1 MKAFVQFVSKNFF
14 YRFGLL
20 GLTYGLALS
29 LTFWIAYQLRFDFF
43 INDPDK
49 YRIYTGQFQTAL
61 PLILILKLAFLAVFG
76 QFSRLIS
83 YFSIPDLFKVHTA
96 VGGPSILLLFATIFL
111 PNPQALLPP
120 RGVLLI
126 DFVLSF
132 GIVIFIRLGLRILR
146 ERSASATS
154 GSSTKSSK
162 KRVAIIGAGD
172 TGSQLITEL
181 LSKSNSGLE
190 PIAIFDD
197 DTSKWRTKLH
207 GVPVMG
213 CPSLVPDL
221 EQQLRL
227 ETVILAIPSAS
238 SKRIGDLVKHLSK
251 GSYDLV
257 TVPSLNQLASGSV
270 QINQLRNVDIEDLLQ
285 RPSITLDQDNIRKVI
300 RGKRC
305 LVTGAGG
312 SIGSELCR
320 QILQYHPEHLLLLEQ
335 SEVQMFQ
342 IEQELL
348 DKGYE
353 NITSLIC
360 DILDAKRLEKLFHDQ
375 KPDVV
380 FHAAAHKHVPL
391 MESQPSEAI
400 KNNSWGT
407 SLVATLSMRHK
418 VDRFVLISTDKAINP
433 TNVMGASKRAAE
445 IFVQA
450 LHHDPSN
457 QTRFIA
463 VRFGNVLGSSGSVIP
478 TFRKQI
484 AQGGPVKVTHPEITR
499 YFMTIPEACS
509 LVLEAGSIGKG
520 GEIFVLDMGEPVKII
535 DLAEKLITLSGFT
548 PWSDVEIEITGL
560 RPGEKLFEELQHE
573 GEDMTPTQHPK
584 IMRFL
589 SESESLEN
597 AEKMILS
604 LMSVA
609 KNESSEK
616 IKIELQRFIP
626 EYRPFLK

>member
-1 MKAFVQFVSKNFF
+1 M
-14 YRFGLL
+14 
-20 GLTYGLALS
+20 
-29 LTFWIAYQLRFDFF
+29 
-43 INDPDK
+43 
-49 YRIYTGQFQTAL
+49 
-61 PLILILKLAFLAVFG
+61 
-76 QFSRLIS
+76 
-83 YFSIPDLFKVHTA
+83 
-96 VGGPSILLLFATIFL
+96 LLLFATFFL
-111 PNPQALLPP
+111 PNSQALLPP

-146 ERSASATS
+146 ERYSSATT
-154 GSSTKSSK
+154 GPSTKSSK

-213 CPSLVPDL
+213 CPSLIPDL
-221 EQQLRL
+221 KQKLRF
-227 ETVILAIPSAS
+227 ETVIFAIPSAS
-238 SKRIGDLVKHLSK
+238 SKRISDLVKFLSK

-257 TVPSLNQLASGSV
+257 TVPSLNQLASGSI

-285 RPSITLDQDNIRKVI
+285 RPSITLDLDNIKKVI

-348 DKGYE
+348 DVGYE
-353 NITSLIC
+353 NTTSLIC
-360 DILDAKRLEKLFHDQ
+360 DILDEQRMEKIFDDQ

-391 MESQPSEAI
+391 MEFQPSEAI

-407 SLVATLSMRHK
+407 SVVAKLSMRHK

-445 IFVQA
+445 VFVQA
-450 LHHDPSN
+450 LNHDPSN

-484 AQGGPVKVTHPEITR
+484 TQGGPVKVTHPEVTR

-509 LVLEAGSIGKG
+509 LVLEAGSIGEG
-520 GEIFVLDMGEPVKII
+520 GEIFVLDMGEPVKIM

-548 PWSDVEIEITGL
+548 PGSDIKIEITGL

-573 GEDMTPTQHPK
+573 GEKMATTRHPK

-589 SESESLEN
+589 SDSKNLED
-597 AEKMILS
+597 AEKMIHS
-604 LMSVA
+604 LTQGIDEVSA
-609 KNESSEK
+609 SDLK
-616 IKIELQRFIP
+616 QRLKHFIP
-626 EYRPFLK
+626 EYQPQLF

>member
-1 MKAFVQFVSKNFF
+1 MKDFIHLVSRNYF
-14 YRFGLL
+14 YRFALL
-20 GLTYGLALS
+20 SLAYSFALS
-29 LTFWIAYQLRFDFF
+29 LTLWVAYQLRFDFF
-43 INDPDK
+43 VNEPDK

-61 PLILILKLAFLAVFG
+61 PLILVLKLAFLAVFG

-83 YFSIPDLFKVHTA
+83 YFSIPDLFKVHIS
-96 VGGPSILLLFATIFL
+96 VGSPSILLFFTTFFL
-111 PNPQALLPP
+111 TNPQTLLPP

-146 ERSASATS
+146 ERSSSVTN
-154 GSSTKSSK
+154 GSSAKSSK

-172 TGSQLITEL
+172 TGSQLITESL
-181 LSKSNSGLE
+181 GKSNSGME
-190 PIAIFDD
+190 PIALFDD
-197 DTSKWRTKLH
+197 DISKWKTKLH

-238 SKRIGDLVKHLSK
+238 SKRIVDLVKHLSK

-285 RPSITLDQDNIRKVI
+285 RPSITLDLDNIGKVI
-300 RGKRC
+300 RDKRC

-320 QILQYHPEHLLLLEQ
+320 QILQYHPEHLFLLEQ

-353 NITSLIC
+353 NTTSLIC
-360 DILDAKRLEKLFHDQ
+360 DILDEQRMEKIFQDQ

-407 SLVATLSMRHK
+407 SVVAKLSMRHK
-418 VDRFVLISTDKAINP
+418 VERFVLISTDKAINP

-450 LHHDPSN
+450 LNNDPSN
-457 QTRFIA
+457 QTRFVA

-484 AQGGPVKVTHPEITR
+484 AQGGPVKVTHPEVTR

-509 LVLEAGSIGKG
+509 LVLEAGSIGLG
-520 GEIFVLDMGEPVKII
+520 GEIFVLDMGEPIKIM
-535 DLAEKLITLSGFT
+535 DLAEQLISLSGFT
-548 PWSDVEIEITGL
+548 PGSDIEIEITGL

-573 GEDMTPTQHPK
+573 GENMATTQHPK

-589 SESESLEN
+589 SESKNLED
-597 AEKMILS
+597 AERMILS

-609 KNESSEK
+609 ENESSER
-616 IKIELQRFIP
+616 IKMDLKRFIP
-626 EYRPFLK
+626 EYKPFLK

>member
-1 MKAFVQFVSKNFF
+1 MKAFVQFVSRNFF
-14 YRFGLL
+14 YRFTLL
-20 GLTYGLALS
+20 SLAYSFALS
-29 LTFWIAYQLRFDFF
+29 LTFWVAYQLRFDFF
-43 INDPDK
+43 VNEPDK
-49 YRIYTGQFQTAL
+49 YLIYTGQFQKAL
-61 PLILILKLAFLAVFG
+61 PFVLVLKLAFLAFFG

-83 YFSIPDLFKVHTA
+83 YFSIPDLFKVHIS
-96 VGGPSILLLFATIFL
+96 VGGPSILLFFATFFL
-111 PNPQALLPP
+111 TSSQALLPP

-146 ERSASATS
+146 ERSSSVTN
-154 GSSTKSSK
+154 GSSAKSSK

-181 LSKSNSGLE
+181 LGKSNSGME
-190 PIAIFDD
+190 PIALFDD
-197 DTSKWRTKLH
+197 DTSKWKTQLH

-221 EQQLRL
+221 EQQLQL

-238 SKRIGDLVKHLSK
+238 SKRIRNLVKHLNK

-285 RPSITLDQDNIRKVI
+285 RPSIALDLNNIRKVI
-300 RGKRC
+300 RDKRC

-320 QILQYHPEHLLLLEQ
+320 QILQYHPEHLFLLEQ

-348 DKGYE
+348 DGGYK
-353 NITSLIC
+353 NTTSLIC
-360 DILDAKRLEKLFHDQ
+360 DILDEQRMEKIFQDQ

-407 SLVATLSMRHK
+407 SVVAKLSMRHK

-450 LHHDPSN
+450 LNNDPSN
-457 QTRFIA
+457 QTRFVA

-484 AQGGPVKVTHPEITR
+484 AQGGPVKVTHPEVTR
-499 YFMTIPEACS
+499 YFMTIPEACT
-509 LVLEAGSIGKG
+509 LVLEAGSIGLG
-520 GEIFVLDMGEPVKII
+520 GEIFVLDMGEPIKIM
-535 DLAEKLITLSGFT
+535 DLAEQLISLSGFT
-548 PWSDVEIEITGL
+548 PGSDIEIEITGL

-573 GEDMTPTQHPK
+573 GENMATTQHPK

-589 SESESLEN
+589 SESKNLED
-597 AEKMILS
+597 AERMILS

-609 KNESSEK
+609 ENESSER
-616 IKIELQRFIP
+616 IKMDLKRFIP
-626 EYRPFLK
+626 EYKPFLK

>member
-1 MKAFVQFVSKNFF
+1 MLSLAYSF
-14 YRFGLL
+14 
-20 GLTYGLALS
+20 ALS
-29 LTFWIAYQLRFDFF
+29 LTLWVAYQLRFDFF
-43 INDPDK
+43 VNEPDK

-61 PLILILKLAFLAVFG
+61 PLILVLKLAFLAVFG

-83 YFSIPDLFKVHTA
+83 YFSIPDLFKVHIS
-96 VGGPSILLLFATIFL
+96 VGSPSILLFFATFFL
-111 PNPQALLPP
+111 TNPQALLPP

-132 GIVIFIRLGLRILR
+132 GIVIFIRLSLRIIR
-146 ERSASATS
+146 ERSSSATN
-154 GSSTKSSK
+154 GSSAKSSK

-172 TGSQLITEL
+172 TGSQLVTEL
-181 LSKSNSGLE
+181 LGKSNSGME
-190 PIAIFDD
+190 PIALFDD
-197 DTSKWRTKLH
+197 DTSKWKTKLH

-407 SLVATLSMRHK
+407 SLVAKLSMRHK

-457 QTRFIA
+457 QTRFLA

-484 AQGGPVKVTHPEITR
+484 AQGGPVKVTHPEVTR

-509 LVLEAGSIGKG
+509 LVLEAGSIGEG
-520 GEIFVLDMGEPVKII
+520 GEIFVLDMGEPVKIMH
-535 DLAEKLITLSGFT
+535 LAEQLITLSGFT
-548 PWSDVEIEITGL
+548 PRSDVEIEITGL

-573 GEDMTPTQHPK
+573 GEDMATTQHPK

-589 SESESLEN
+589 SEPKNLED
-597 AEKMILS
+597 AEKMIQS
-604 LMSVA
+604 LTKEIDEASGSDL
-609 KNESSEK
+609 K
-616 IKIELQRFIP
+616 QRLKQFIP
-626 EYRPFLK
+626 EYQPALDS